1 MTDNESSSYRTS
13 KADNRLV
20 RVMGIASLESN
31 SYMPSETGNKATSTA
46 RLVCL
51 ASLATNSYMSYTRI
65 FAEISRNII
74 KRG

>member
-1 MTDNESSSYRTS
+1 MPSEANNKSNSYMPS
-13 KADNRLV
+13 EANNK
-20 RVMGIASLESN
+20 SN

-51 ASLATNSYMSYTRI
+51 ARLATNSYMSYTRI